1 MIIHAHA
8 KVNLTL
14 DVLYKRDDGYHELVS
29 LMHTIALCDKLEA
42 EKADDVRVEFDCTE
56 TIPQSNTVTRAVEA
70 YRAAANCG
78 GAHIFISKRIPS
90 EAGLGGASADAAAA
104 LSAMQSLYGAL
115 SHDELLAAALSVGA
129 DVPFCLQGGAAIA
142 KGIGEKL
149 TPLKRLPLPLLVVR
163 DTRGISTKELFSRL
177 QLPTEHPAT
186 EEAIQAYISSD
197 IALLGRCM
205 SNALEHEACKLVPR
219 ISELKKRMLRC
230 GALGACMSGS
240 GSAIVGL
247 FENAS
252 MLSSAEKAF
261 SDCDFI
267 YSDV

>member
-1 MIIHAHA
+1 MR
-8 KVNLTL
+8 L
-14 DVLYKRDDGYHELVS
+14 
-29 LMHTIALCDKLEA
+29 
-42 EKADDVRVEFDCTE
+42 
-56 TIPQSNTVTRAVEA
+56 
-70 YRAAANCG
+70 
-78 GAHIFISKRIPS
+78 
-90 EAGLGGASADAAAA
+90 
-104 LSAMQSLYGAL
+104 QSLYGAL